1 MSDKEILIQA
11 FEKYVTDMI
20 SKLFGIS
27 SLPSQTLIKYAI
39 RNAVDKYGS
48 ILDLF
53 IDKTGKINSDL
64 MISALKAELKNRGGY
79 TFMNIRF
86 TESDVDELSAII
98 DRFRSN
104 SKIATS

>member
-11 FEKYVTDMI
+11 IEKYATDLI

-39 RNAVDKYGS
+39 RNATDKYGS
-48 ILDLF
+48 VLDLF
-53 IDKTGKINSDL
+53 VDKNGKINSDL
-64 MISALKAELKNRGGY
+64 MMSALKAELKNRGGY

-86 TESDVDELSAII
+86 TENDVDELATII
-98 DRFRSN
+98 SKFRN
-104 SKIATS
+104 NAKIGVE